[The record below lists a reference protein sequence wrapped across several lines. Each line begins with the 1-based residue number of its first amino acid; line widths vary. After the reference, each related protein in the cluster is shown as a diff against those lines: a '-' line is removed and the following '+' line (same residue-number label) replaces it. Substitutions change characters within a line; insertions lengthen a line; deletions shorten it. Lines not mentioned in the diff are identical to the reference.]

1 MKSRFPKLQKKKR
14 LVGKTTNSPQ
24 TNFPCKDKTKS
35 SKSKSTEKARD
46 CHRDGLQGKDKSNVT
61 KAHPQKRSIEKD
73 TDSDTTDI
81 VVKPPV
87 KKKAK
92 SVNIFF

>member
-1 MKSRFPKLQKKKR
+1 MKSRFPKLQKKNR

-46 CHRDGLQGKDKSNVT
+46 CHREGLQGKDKSNVT
-61 KAHPQKRSIEKD
+61 KAHPPKRSIEKD

-81 VVKPPV
+81 VVEPPV
-87 KKKAK
+87 KKKQRVLT
-92 SVNIFF
+92 SFF